1 MGCNDPLCLL
11 LPKPSQQVQGCKS
24 QTQYDCKVSEI
35 EACHLLSNGRSKL
48 LRNRSMQDLRDLFT
62 LRSHTN
68 SDTYDCMCISHLT
81 DADSERLLA
90 APGRWR
96 NQASI
101 RSPAKSVM
109 HTCRSCLAACRL
121 VIVHMAAQLPEHEY
135 RHRSS

>member
-1 MGCNDPLCLL
+1 MNLC
-11 LPKPSQQVQGCKS
+11 
-24 QTQYDCKVSEI
+24 
-35 EACHLLSNGRSKL
+35 ACYRRSHASRYRAASHKTNMIVWCLKLRPVHYHLLSNGRSKL
-48 LRNRSMQDLRDLFT
+48 LRNRSEQDLRDLFT
-62 LRSHTN
+62 LRSHTS

-90 APGRWR
+90 TPGRWR

-101 RSPAKSVM
+101 HSPAKSVM

-135 RHRSS
+135 RHGSS